1 MTSTI
6 AVIGK
11 SGSGKTTIVKALYE
25 IIKERFKDKTILLI
39 DNDLTEELAGRF
51 GLRISNTIYGIRSG
65 KHEYNT
71 GIPKKMTKQEYIEWA
86 LEDILTEVDENTD
99 IIVSHL
105 VASKDC
111 ICPITRQM
119 MEAVA
124 KLMDRY
130 DFVIFDCEYDLKYLV
145 QLVDYPIDTTLLI
158 TKGDL
163 ASLHLASI
171 IYESNKKYAAEG
183 QFGVILNQL
192 KKGFETNAIENANS
206 YSLNTLGVI
215 KEYEDKID
223 ETNIKEILN
232 NLYSRLNLPQGME

>member
-25 IIKERFKDKTILLI
+25 TIKEQFKDKTILLI
-39 DNDLTEELAGRF
+39 DNDLTQELAGRF
-51 GLRISNTIYGIRSG
+51 GLRISNTIYGIRAG

-86 LEDILTEVDENTD
+86 LEDILTEIDENTD

-119 MEAVA
+119 MEAVS
-124 KLMDRY
+124 KLIDRY
-130 DFVIFDCEYDLKYLV
+130 DFVIFDCEYDLKYLM
-145 QLVDYPIDTTLLI
+145 QLVDYPIDTTLLV

-171 IYESNKKYAAEG
+171 IYESNKKYSSDG
-183 QFGVILNQL
+183 QFGVILNKL
-192 KKGFETNAIENANS
+192 KKGFEAKALEDANS
-206 YSLNTLGVI
+206 FSLNTLGVI
-215 KEYEDKID
+215 KEHENTAD
-223 ETNIKEILN
+223 EENIKEILK
-232 NLYSRLNLPQGME
+232 NLYSRLNLPQNME